1 MLFGIVLLKFHLH
14 DMCGLCD
21 PKHCVVRFL
30 ACSPQLPVTN
40 SLKLELYALRAIKG
54 SLAPPYKPC
63 LGSETYQTNCSR
75 EAWGG
80 GGGFP
85 GRGDLSALRPAIAA
99 SVSSHVMQS
108 LLSVMS
114 VLCAFS
120 HVRHVS
126 FAHFSLGRFG
136 AMHVFSFI
144 SSFSVLIVL
153 HGDFPMIC
161 FGRVFSFQLFCF

>member
-54 SLAPPYKPC
+54 SLAPPGYKPC

-80 GGGFP
+80 GGGGF
-85 GRGDLSALRPAIAA
+85 RGEAIFQLYARPSLLR
-99 SVSSHVMQS
+99 SVHMSCSRFCQS
-108 LLSVMS
+108 CQCCALSVMLGMS
-114 VLCAFS
+114 VLHTFHWA
-120 HVRHVS
+120 V
-126 FAHFSLGRFG
+126 LGPC
-136 AMHVFSFI
+136 M
-144 SSFSVLIVL
+144 FSVLSA
-153 HGDFPMIC
+153 P
-161 FGRVFSFQLFCF
+161 FQF